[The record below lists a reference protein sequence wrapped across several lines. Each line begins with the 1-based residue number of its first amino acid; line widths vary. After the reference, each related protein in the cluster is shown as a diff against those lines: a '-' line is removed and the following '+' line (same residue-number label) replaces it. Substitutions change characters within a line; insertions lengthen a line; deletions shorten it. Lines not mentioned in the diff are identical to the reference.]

1 MFVFGHTNNIGEKM
15 GIILTTKKIRAKV
28 CVSLARYPFSYR
40 SSSYWWRKCGFTIGK
55 NSIIGPYCLIWSN
68 YITNTD
74 NIVIEDD
81 VVIGPNVTLIGA
93 SHKKEDIAKYG
104 KVVTTTKGKITVKK
118 GSWIGAGSII
128 LPDVTIHEGAIVGA
142 GAVVTKDVEP
152 YTIVAG
158 VPARKI
164 GVVK

>member
-1 MFVFGHTNNIGEKM
+1 MDIV
-15 GIILTTKKIRAKV
+15 LTARKIKAKI
-28 CVSLARYPFSYR
+28 CISLARYPFTYT
-40 SSSYWWRKCGFTIGK
+40 SSSYWWRKCGFIIGK
-55 NSIIGPYCLIWSN
+55 NARISPYCLLWSN
-68 YITNTD
+68 YSTVTD

-81 VVIGPNVTLIGA
+81 VVIGPNVTLIGVT
-93 SHKKEDIAKYG
+93 HPKEDIVKYG
-104 KVVTTTKGKITVKK
+104 KIVTTTTGKITIKK

-128 LPDVTIHEGAIVGA
+128 LPNVVIHEGAIVGA

-164 GVVK
+164 GLVK